1 MLSKIKKTLFVVTTA
16 LILAA
21 CGPSTASSGEINPDD
36 YVFRINK
43 TWDRTGIR
51 NHYHGGSNT
60 GPIEWLSVEPLV
72 QYIRSTDELHY
83 LLAEEIVHNE
93 DHTSTIKIR
102 ENAKW
107 HTGED
112 FVADDVLAFFH
123 INFVSV
129 VNYLAKPLEKIDD
142 KTVKVTW
149 KEWMEPNEHVKNLLL
164 AETKVGSVQYSVFKT
179 YIDACQ
185 TILKSQE
192 RAPIGY
198 KDWAPFGYIN
208 SKESE
213 TLYMQ
218 NYNSFKAIN
227 PRTFMATGP
236 YKVDRVTQN
245 QMVLVK
251 NKDYYFA
258 DNVKF
263 GQILAYNTPDI
274 NGVYNLLSTDKIDYQ
289 DGLAPEATL
298 NSILNQ
304 NKKLAHL
311 KMFDPGAIGLVF
323 NMEKDIWSDK
333 VREAFQYI
341 FDREEMKNS
350 GNKYGITSH
359 YPLMGMAPSEA
370 EAWMAKPDFER
381 ITKYNFDQTKATQLL
396 QAAGWTKVGGKW
408 QVNGNNVKLS
418 LGYDGGHPG
427 MSGVA
432 EGVSSTLNTFG
443 IELVLK
449 RAADFGTWF
458 DSAKTEE
465 SVYDFVVNWTDLN
478 MSFSYPTGSFN
489 YVLNDINGPIMHLPR
504 FTQEDFDNGV
514 ITEEKLVGQ
523 TNISLPKA
531 DGSGDTFLISEYL
544 PTMYSLTEEELHA
557 KLADMVLGL
566 ATKNYG
572 LSFYQNVTGSFINKD
587 LIANLPLQE
596 YIEQNRN
603 VTHVPSVGSDEF
615 YAVARTNFYFSQGI
629 LFSKGYYIP
638 KV

>member
-1 MLSKIKKTLFVVTTA
+1 MKRLARLT
-16 LILAA
+16 LILGALVLSS
-21 CGPSTASSGEINPDD
+21 CGGGGNSQDINPDN
-36 YVFRINK
+36 YVFRVNK

-60 GPIEWLSVEPLV
+60 GPIEWFSVEPLI
-72 QYIRSTDELHY
+72 QYVRSTDELHY
-83 LLAEEIVHNE
+83 LLAEEVIHNS
-93 DHTSTIKIR
+93 DHTSIIKVR
-102 ENAKW
+102 QNAKW
-107 HTGED
+107 HTGEE
-112 FVADDVLAFFH
+112 FTADDVIAYFH

-129 VNYLAKPLEKIDD
+129 TNYLSKTLEKVDD
-142 KTVKVTW
+142 KTVKMTW
-149 KEWMEPNEHVKNLLL
+149 KTWMEPNEKVKNLLI
-164 AETKVGSVQYSVFKT
+164 AETKVGSVQYSLFKPF
-179 YIDACQ
+179 IDACQ
-185 TILKSQE
+185 QILRAQE
-192 RAPIGY
+192 RAPEGY
-198 KDWAPFGYIN
+198 SGWAPFGYIN

-213 TLYMQ
+213 TAYMQ
-218 NYNSFKAIN
+218 NYNSFKAVN
-227 PRTFMATGP
+227 PKVFVATGP

-245 QMVLVK
+245 QMILLK

-263 GQILAYNTPDI
+263 GTILAYNTPDI
-274 NGVYNLLSTDKIDYQ
+274 NGIYNLLSTDKIDYQ

-298 NSILNQ
+298 NSILGQ
-304 NKKLAHL
+304 NSKLAHL

-323 NMEKDIWSDK
+323 NLEKSIWTPK

-341 FDREEMKNS
+341 FNREEMKNA
-350 GNKYGITSH
+350 GNKYGITSNF
-359 YPLMGMAPSEA
+359 PLTGMAPSEA
-370 EAWMAKPDFER
+370 KAWMKGEDFAKIPQ
-381 ITKYNFDQTKATQLL
+381 YGFDQTKAAQLL
-396 QAAGWTKVGGKW
+396 TEAGWTKVGGVW
-408 QVNGNNVKLS
+408 QVGGVPVKLS

-458 DSAKTEE
+458 DTAKTEQ

-504 FTQEDFDNGV
+504 FTQEDFDTGV
-514 ITEEKLVGQ
+514 ITDERLIGQ

-544 PTMYSLTEEELHA
+544 PVMYSLTGGELEA

-566 ATKNYG
+566 ASQHFG

-587 LIANLPLQE
+587 LIETLPLRS
-596 YIEQNRN
+596 YIDEARN
-603 VTHVPSVGSDEF
+603 VTFVPEVGTEDF
-615 YAVARTNFYFSQGI
+615 FAVARTNLYFSQGI
-629 LFSKGYYIP
+629 VFSKGYYVP
-638 KV
+638 KA